1 MDRRRWST
9 ALVDGAG
16 DSEGNLQGNAA
27 SDADDPKTSWIF
39 EGVPDEIIGDFGLSG
54 GGAAGFE
61 LDRADRSLGTPENA
75 VVLAVSENPPGHF
88 VLVPEE
94 WLTHVTTIPDQ
105 PHDALTRAD
114 MIYFDCPGGGAVFSV
129 GSITFC
135 GSLAHND
142 YDNNVSRILENVLN
156 RFLA

>member
-1 MDRRRWST
+1 VQWLM
-9 ALVDGAG
+9 
-16 DSEGNLQGNAA
+16 
-27 SDADDPKTSWIF
+27 

-61 LDRADRSLGTPENA
+61 LDRADENLGTPENA
-75 VVLAVSENPPGHF
+75 VILASSENPPDHF
-88 VLVPEE
+88 ALVPEE
-94 WLTHVTTIPDQ
+94 WLTHVTTIPGE
-105 PHDALTRAD
+105 PPESLKRAD

-135 GSLAHND
+135 GSLAHGN
-142 YDNNVSRILENVLN
+142 YDNNVSRILENVFK